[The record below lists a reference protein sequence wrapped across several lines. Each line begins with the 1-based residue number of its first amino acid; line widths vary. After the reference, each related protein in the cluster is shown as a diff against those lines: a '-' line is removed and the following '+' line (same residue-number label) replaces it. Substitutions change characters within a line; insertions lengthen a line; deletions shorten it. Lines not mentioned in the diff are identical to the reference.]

1 MILCQNPSQGYPE
14 KQQFL
19 SIICKVF
26 YNTKSYTTWGYN
38 MKRKLNIEI
47 EDEIFQKIHILCKG
61 DDNAIKEYIIQ
72 AIKHHVSQSD
82 PSGLSENNES
92 LEDYLNKGRSGS
104 RNYGA
109 KGQGW

>member
-1 MILCQNPSQGYPE
+1 
-14 KQQFL
+14 
-19 SIICKVF
+19 
-26 YNTKSYTTWGYN
+26 

-47 EDEIFQKIHILCKG
+47 EDEIFQKLHILCKG

-72 AIKHHVSQSD
+72 AIKHHVSQNK
-82 PSGLSENNES
+82 PSGSSEKNEN
-92 LEDYLNKGRSGS
+92 LEDYLNKGQSAS